1 MYSPASQICEK
12 KEGARK
18 PPFLRNILHN
28 AGKWEGRNNWEM
40 GKRSSSKLWLSIIF
54 LLCRCLCCLA
64 LAPGP
69 DHTPGS
75 VITALLTVM
84 CMPCLSKMTC
94 GLYYIEMQLCSIPA
108 WLGAPV
114 LAPRHAAGAPPTW
127 DIPHKCFIIKTDS
140 NKPPPSHWPAW
151 GQDSQ
156 QAKLKTMNS
165 GIM

>member
-18 PPFLRNILHN
+18 LPFLRNILHN

-84 CMPCLSKMTC
+84 CMPCLCPK
-94 GLYYIEMQLCSIPA
+94 
-108 WLGAPV
+108 WHV
-114 LAPRHAAGAPPTW
+114 
-127 DIPHKCFIIKTDS
+127 DFIILKCSYVQSVHGLGLQYLLPDMLQGHHSPEIFHISALLSKQTAINLHPVIDQPGARTVNRLS
-140 NKPPPSHWPAW
+140 WKPWT
-151 GQDSQ
+151 
-156 QAKLKTMNS
+156 LE
-165 GIM
+165 